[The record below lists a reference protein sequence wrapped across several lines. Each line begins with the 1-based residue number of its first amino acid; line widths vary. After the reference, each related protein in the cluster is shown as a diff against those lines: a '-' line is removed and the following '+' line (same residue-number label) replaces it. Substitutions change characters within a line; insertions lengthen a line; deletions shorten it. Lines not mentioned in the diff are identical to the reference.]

1 LSGIEQSLLYLL
13 ASRPGRVVTREQIL
27 DAIWGTDFVAE
38 SNVVDRHVRSLRI
51 KLQDDY
57 RHPRF
62 IAHGPRAGVSI
73 RPDLFE
79 RGLGRRTRSA
89 QDCAHLNVAGSSGA
103 GSCHD
108 R

>member
-13 ASRPGRVVTREQIL
+13 ASRPGRVVMREQIL
-27 DAIWGTDFVAE
+27 DAIWRTDFVAE

-62 IAHGPRAGVSI
+62 IATDPGQGYRFVPTFSNAGWGGGP
-73 RPDLFE
+73 
-79 RGLGRRTRSA
+79 GRRKIPRT
-89 QDCAHLNVAGSSGA
+89 
-103 GSCHD
+103 
-108 R
+108 